1 MYIMKQFLLLI
12 LLAETSRFE
21 KFDQAKYDEVYGKLA
36 DGTFKPLRD
45 VNEEGTSYT
54 LDQISDGT
62 IEVTEVK

>member
-1 MYIMKQFLLLI
+1 MVWNFRWKPPDLR
-12 LLAETSRFE
+12 T
-21 KFDQAKYDEVYGKLA
+21 FDQAKYDEVYGKLA

>member
-1 MYIMKQFLLLI
+1 M
-12 LLAETSRFE
+12 SRGLGDVY
-21 KFDQAKYDEVYGKLA
+21 KRQVYGKLA

>member
-1 MYIMKQFLLLI
+1 MR
-12 LLAETSRFE
+12 T
-21 KFDQAKYDEVYGKLA
+21 FDQAKYDEVYGKLA